1 MNESLDEFMNNMS
14 EHCRQKTSDL
24 PYSLASVLSKHAI
37 NAPYILEGNSDGKLN
52 VMPWDCIYDGLNVHE
67 NSLSWKV
74 AKLHQGKKFTQRQA
88 QLDEFKYLVIKRHFQ
103 HFEVEIKSIHGYP
116 CSKGELEGFVNVD
129 ELVESDDKRDV
140 YIANQVSLIESEA
153 SVVENY
159 TFYQWGG
166 RLFYQNTT
174 QPHSLAALKY
184 IASMTNTEVYLDLRC
199 SVVSLNTFVVSH
211 FNDQYYAFLIN
222 NAEHDD
228 GFFPDF
234 CEMML
239 ELEVNFILHKL
250 AKKVHQHADI
260 LLINKGDVLSDKIAM
275 LFNQYQYQNIGE
287 LLSNSLGQQEEV
299 ELSSI

>member
-1 MNESLDEFMNNMS
+1 MKNMS
-14 EHCRQKTSDL
+14 ENFIQKTSDL

-37 NAPYILEGNSDGKLN
+37 NAPYILEGQSDGTLK
-52 VMPWDCIYDGLNVHE
+52 VMRWDCIYDGLNVHQH
-67 NSLSWKV
+67 SLSWKV
-74 AKLHQGKKFTQRQA
+74 VKLHQGKKFTQRPA
-88 QLDEFKYLVIKRHFQ
+88 QLNEFKYLVKKRLFQ
-103 HFEVEIKSIHGYP
+103 HFEVEIKSIHGYS
-116 CSKGELEGFVNVD
+116 CSKRALEGFINVD
-129 ELVESDDKRDV
+129 ELVESGDKRDV
-140 YIANQVSLIESEA
+140 YIANQVSLIENEA
-153 SVVENY
+153 YDTENY
-159 TFYQWGG
+159 IFYQWDG

-174 QPHSLAALKY
+174 QPHRLAALKF

-199 SVVSLNTFVVSH
+199 SIVSLNAYVVNK

-228 GFFPDF
+228 GFFSDF
-234 CEMML
+234 CEVML